1 MFKTVSYWVIV
12 ILVFSVM
19 LGCTKQDNTP
29 PLIPMKDFF
38 RNPVKAS
45 YQLSPN
51 GEYLA
56 YMQPWE
62 NRMNVYV
69 QKIGTE
75 DTVRVT
81 SATERDIAG
90 YFWANNSRLAYVQDK
105 GGDENFKLYAVNSD
119 GTNEKVLTPFDEV
132 RVQIIDDL
140 EDNENEMIIGLN
152 KRNKQIFDAY
162 RIDINTGEMKMIGEN
177 PGNIS
182 GWMTDND
189 GQLRIAS
196 TTDGVNTSILYREKE
211 SDPFKTVLTTNFRE
225 TLAPLYFTF
234 DNKYI
239 YASSNLGRDKQ
250 AIVKYDIANAK
261 ELEVLYQHPEVD
273 VDNLLRSKKRK
284 VITGVMFITD
294 KRHYH
299 FFDEQRK
306 LLQKELQEKLPDYEV
321 VVSNMSKDENKALVR
336 TYSDKTRGA
345 YYFYNLETKDF
356 RKLDDIS
363 PWLNEAYMA
372 DMQPIKYQSRDGLT
386 INGYMT
392 LPKGVPEKD
401 LPVVVNPHGGPWA
414 RDYWGFNS
422 EVQFLANRGYAVL
435 QMNFRGSTGY
445 GREFWE
451 IGFKEWGKTMQDDI
465 TDGVQWLINQGI
477 ADPARVGIYG
487 GSYGGY
493 ATLAGLAFTPDLY
506 ACGVDYVGP
515 SNIFT
520 LLASF
525 PPYWELYRQMFY
537 EMVGDPEKDKELLKE
552 ASPLFYADSIRVP
565 LFVAQGANDP
575 RVKQAESDQIVEALK
590 ARGIDVQYMVK
601 ENEGHGFRN
610 EENRFDFYGAM
621 EKFLAQHLGGKAMP
635 AEQ

>member
-372 DMQPIKYQSRDGLT
+372 DMRPIKYQSRDGLT